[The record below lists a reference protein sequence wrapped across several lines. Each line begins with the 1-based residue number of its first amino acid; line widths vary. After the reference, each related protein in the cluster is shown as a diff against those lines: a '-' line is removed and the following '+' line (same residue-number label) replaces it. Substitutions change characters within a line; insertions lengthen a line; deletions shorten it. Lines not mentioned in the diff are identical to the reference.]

1 MNTQKKKRSK
11 FIHLINTTAVSNCCG
26 FLLHFNPVTI
36 PEVNKMQET
45 KRQFKPETEE
55 RRLERLSKFISM
67 ILRHKPQ
74 VIGITLDEHG
84 WADVDELIKGI
95 NETGEEIE
103 FSKDTLET
111 IVKTDKKQRYS
122 FSQDKT
128 LIRANQG
135 HSIPVDVELEKKEPP
150 KVLYHGTGVKSVKAI
165 QEQGLLPMER
175 LYVHLSIDVKT
186 ATNVGKR
193 HGTPVIFQVNTE
205 QMQKDGYDFFQ
216 SVNGVWLTKEVP
228 AKYLELE

>member
-67 ILRHKPQ
+67 ILRHKPEA
-74 VIGITLDEHG
+74 IGITLDEHG

-175 LYVHLSIDVKT
+175 LYVHLSIDIKT

-193 HGTPVIFQVNTE
+193 HDTPVIFQVNAE